1 MKSCPPGIP
10 PVNGLAIIIK
20 PKCPRTAGGSQKPPR
35 LLVTV
40 TSHPGHDSCQLRLTR
55 GAEPAPAR
63 PLRCTAAIGLRGAAC
78 ILLLFYQY
86 LDCCSAF

>member
-1 MKSCPPGIP
+1 MLCPPGIP
-10 PVNGLAIIIK
+10 RVNGLSIIIEPCK
-20 PKCPRTAGGSQKPPR
+20 AGGSHR

-40 TSHPGHDSCQLRLTR
+40 TSRPGHDSCQLRLTR

-63 PLRCTAAIGLRGAAC
+63 PLRCTAAIGLRVTAC

-86 LDCCSAF
+86 LDCFSAF